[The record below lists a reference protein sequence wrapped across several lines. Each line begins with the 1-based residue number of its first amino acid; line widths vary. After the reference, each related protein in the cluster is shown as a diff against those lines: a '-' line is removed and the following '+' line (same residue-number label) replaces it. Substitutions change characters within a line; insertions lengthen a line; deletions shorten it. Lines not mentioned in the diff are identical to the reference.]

1 MRIEKSP
8 LSKGMSYVLKS
19 SVLERA
25 LSEAG
30 IGLDT
35 KLIHGSGGIFFD
47 TYFWPPNQNVAYER
61 LYVRAGAVHTSV
73 SREARLH
80 IEGSV
85 VPEFVA
91 WVKSILVLPNNSPVR
106 REQQYFVREM
116 PNPALKPTGN
126 SGAVGVGL
134 APR

>member
-8 LSKGMSYVLKS
+8 LPKGMSYVLKS

-30 IGLDT
+30 IELDT
-35 KLIHGSGGIFFD
+35 TLIHGPGGIFFD
-47 TYFWPPNQNVAYER
+47 AHFWPPNQNVAHER
-61 LYVRAGAVHTSV
+61 LYVRAGAVQASV
-73 SREARLH
+73 AREARAY
-80 IEGSV
+80 IDSSV

-91 WVKSILVLPNNSPVR
+91 WVKSILALPNNAPVR
-106 REQQYFVREM
+106 REQQYFVRHIRE
-116 PNPALKPTGN
+116 
-126 SGAVGVGL
+126 AVGVGL